1 MKINKVEKSRIEE
14 VDFDNLVFGQTLSD
28 HMFVMDYTDGKWG
41 EPSIQP
47 FGGMSFFPSIASLHY
62 GQTIFEGLKAYKDKK
77 GTVLLFKPDTHESR
91 INKSAHRLCMPELP
105 EGTMSMA
112 LKALLE
118 VDREWVP
125 NQSGQSLYIRP
136 LMFATEQTLGVHPSH
151 SYRFVIF
158 TSPVASYYS
167 GSVKV
172 KVEREYVRAAE
183 GGTGAIKSG
192 GNYAASLLPTQNAI
206 SEGYNQV
213 LWTDSKEHEYIE
225 EIGTMNVFFQ
235 IGDKIVTPEL
245 TSSILPGITRQSVID
260 LAKKWGITVEERKVT
275 VAEVIEAQK
284 NGELRDAF
292 GSGTAATITQISTIG
307 DKGVDYEIDSSLPR
321 EFSTRAQTYLNKL
334 KIGEEEDY
342 MSWMTS
348 I

>member
-1 MKINKVEKSRIEE
+1 MKINKVEKSRIKE

-28 HMFVMDYTDGKWG
+28 HMFVMDYTNGQWG
-41 EPSIQP
+41 EPSIEP

-62 GQTIFEGLKAYKDKK
+62 GQTIFEGLKAYKNEN
-77 GTVLLFKPDTHESR
+77 GSVLLFKPDTHEIR
-91 INKSAHRLCMPELP
+91 INNSASRLCMPELP
-105 EGTMSMA
+105 AGTMSSA
-112 LKALLE
+112 LKALLDI
-118 VDREWVP
+118 DRDWVP
-125 NQSGQSLYIRP
+125 TQPGQSLYIRP

-167 GSVKV
+167 GAVKV

-183 GGTGAIKSG
+183 GGTGFIKSG

-206 SEGYNQV
+206 NEGYNQV
-213 LWTDSKEHEYIE
+213 LWTDSKEHKYIE

-235 IGDKIVTPEL
+235 IGDNIVTPEL

-260 LAKKWGITVEERKVT
+260 LAKKWGLVVEERKVT
-275 VAEVIEAQK
+275 VTEVLEAQQ
-284 NGELRDAF
+284 NGQLKDAF

-307 DKGVDYEIDSSLPR
+307 DKGVDYELDPSLPR
-321 EFSTRAQTYLNKL
+321 EFSTRAQSYLNKL
-334 KIGEEEDY
+334 KVGQEEDY
-342 MSWMTS
+342 MSWMVT